1 MSYYNKIY
9 GFALVSS
16 DLLCRD
22 VVSKR
27 MMYDVLYNTR
37 VIYESGIV
45 GSLGLIMIS
54 SRKWREYFELGNID
68 KIEVTSRILEEL

>member
-1 MSYYNKIY
+1 MNYEKKIY

-27 MMYDVLYNTR
+27 MMYDVLYNTS

-54 SRKWREYFELGNID
+54 IRKWGEYFELGNID